1 MYSNFPID
9 GRLIRAGDGEVK
21 IGEFMVYAV
30 IESGGKQYKTVEGE
44 FLEVDLL
51 PEELGK
57 KKVFDKVLLVV
68 NGDETLVGSPYLPD
82 VSIETKVS
90 EHFKG
95 PKIIIFNYRA
105 KERYRVKTGHRQ
117 KYTRLLI
124 ESIKFPGKPKGSK
137 VSEDVATPT
146 KKART
151 KPAVT
156 TKKPVEKSV
165 KKSVKP
171 KSVAV
176 KPVKKTVKKIT
187 STKTK

>member
-1 MYSNFPID
+1 MI
-9 GRLIRAGDGEVK
+9 
-21 IGEFMVYAV
+21 YAV
-30 IESGGKQYKTVEGE
+30 IESGGKQYKAVEGE
-44 FLEVDLL
+44 FLEVDVL

-57 KKVFDKVLLVV
+57 KKVFDKVLLLV
-68 NGDETLVGSPYLPD
+68 NGEDTQVGSPYLPD

-124 ESIKFPGKPKGSK
+124 ESIKFPGKPKDSK
-137 VSEDVATPT
+137 ASEDVAVPA

-151 KPAVT
+151 KPAAAI
-156 TKKPVEKSV
+156 KKPAAKPVKTKSD
-165 KKSVKP
+165 
-171 KSVAV
+171 AV
-176 KPVKKTVKKIT
+176 KPVKKAVKKAA

>member
-1 MYSNFPID
+1 M
-9 GRLIRAGDGEVK
+9 
-21 IGEFMVYAV
+21 
-30 IESGGKQYKTVEGE
+30 
-44 FLEVDLL
+44 L

-57 KKVFDKVLLVV
+57 KKIFDKVLLLV
-68 NGDETLVGSPYLPD
+68 NGEDTLVGSPYLPD

-124 ESIKFPGKPKGSK
+124 ESIKYPGKTKDSK
-137 VSEDVATPT
+137 VSEDVAVPA

-151 KPAVT
+151 KPAST

-165 KKSVKP
+165 KTKSA
-171 KSVAV
+171 AV
-176 KPVKKTVKKIT
+176 KPVKKAVKKVT

>member
-9 GRLIRAGDGEVK
+9 GRLVRAGDGEVK

-30 IESGGKQYKTVEGE
+30 IESGGKQYKAVEGE

-51 PEELGK
+51 QDELGK
-57 KKVFDKVLLVV
+57 KRVFDKVLLLV
-68 NGDETLVGSPYLPD
+68 NGEDTQVGSPYLPD

-124 ESIKFPGKPKGSK
+124 ESIKFPGKPKDSK
-137 VSEDVATPT
+137 VSEEVTAPA

-151 KPAVT
+151 KPTTA
-156 TKKPVEKSV
+156 TKKPVAKPVKAKSD
-165 KKSVKP
+165 
-171 KSVAV
+171 AV
-176 KPVKKTVKKIT
+176 KPVKKAVKKA
-187 STKTK
+187 SPSKTK

>member
-1 MYSNFPID
+1 
-9 GRLIRAGDGEVK
+9 
-21 IGEFMVYAV
+21 MVYAV
-30 IESGGKQYKTVEGE
+30 IESGGKQYKAVEGE

-57 KKVFDKVLLVV
+57 KKVFDKVLLLV
-68 NGDETLVGSPYLPD
+68 NGEDTQVGSPYLPD

-124 ESIKFPGKPKGSK
+124 ESIKFPGKPKDSK
-137 VSEDVATPT
+137 VSEDVAAPA

-151 KPAVT
+151 KPAAA
-156 TKKPVEKSV
+156 TKKPVEKPV
-165 KKSVKP
+165 KTKSD
-171 KSVAV
+171 AV
-176 KPVKKTVKKIT
+176 KPVKKAVKKAA

>member
-1 MYSNFPID
+1 MYSNFPVD
-9 GRLIRAGDGEVK
+9 GRLIRAGNGEVK

-30 IESGGKQYKTVEGE
+30 IESGGKQYKAVEGE

-57 KKVFDKVLLVV
+57 KKVFDKVLLLV
-68 NGDETLVGSPYLPD
+68 NGEDTQVGSPYLSD
-82 VSIETKVS
+82 VSIETKIS

-124 ESIKFPGKPKGSK
+124 EAIKFPGKPKDSK
-137 VSEDVATPT
+137 VSEDVAAPA

-151 KPAVT
+151 KPGAA
-156 TKKPVEKSV
+156 TKKPVEKPV
-165 KKSVKP
+165 KTKSDT
-171 KSVAV
+171 V
-176 KPVKKTVKKIT
+176 KPVKKAVKKVT
-187 STKTK
+187 SKKAK

>member
-1 MYSNFPID
+1 
-9 GRLIRAGDGEVK
+9 
-21 IGEFMVYAV
+21 MVYAV
-30 IESGGKQYKTVEGE
+30 IESGGKQFKAVEGE

-57 KKVFDKVLLVV
+57 KKIFDKVLLLV
-68 NGDETLVGSPYLPD
+68 NGEDTQVGSPYLPD

-124 ESIKFPGKPKGSK
+124 ESIKFPGKPKDTK
-137 VSEDVATPT
+137 VSEDVAVPA
-146 KKART
+146 KKARI
-151 KPAVT
+151 KPAVS
-156 TKKPVEKSV
+156 TKKPVV
-165 KKSVKP
+165 KSVKP
-171 KSVAV
+171 KSDAV
-176 KPVKKTVKKIT
+176 KPVKKAVKKVT
-187 STKTK
+187 STKAK